1 MQFTFTG
8 NNSRFL
14 EQSFYDGTGALSI
27 ALTSISPTEAVL
39 THTVFTQANVNVV
52 LRGQGL
58 SADDQGNA
66 VSGVITSMTF
76 NGLNI
81 EQATI
86 TGINWP
92 ADAFQDALIDI
103 GNSSDFT
110 TLAALFND
118 SPQISID
125 ASGALTG
132 FDQEDAWAALLPLIT
147 SPISIVGSQFDDS
160 VEGSSGDDTIST
172 GASSEDG
179 DRIVGSTGDD
189 TILFDVPPGTDGPGF
204 FLDYDSIGAPVTFDI
219 DGVTNTGTISS
230 AGFADTLQNVD
241 AALGQY
247 LGLEGTSGADTYII
261 RLTTGQVA
269 ALIGGPGADVYTVD
283 AGAGLPILDFLFSD
297 VTAGLEL
304 DFATGVVA
312 NDGFGNVETITF
324 STAPELTVLFAT
336 DLNDVVSDG
345 AGAQLVRLYEGD
357 DLFLSDLLG
366 DDSIDGGDGRDLV
379 RFDTSAQGDMTLTFN
394 GSVTTVTDRTNTQ
407 GSATLLRVE
416 TIETAGGV
424 QLNLDQHDG
433 IGLISA
439 ADLTTLTELYIAYF
453 DRAPDALGLSF
464 WATAFQTNGF
474 SFDAIADLFFTQP
487 ETVAL
492 YSEFSD
498 GDFVT
503 AVYNNVLGRDPD
515 QAGFDFWSGQL
526 ANGNVTE
533 SGFIL
538 DLLAGARAATGSPAD
553 VAYIEGKTDLGLY
566 FAVIQGQNNLNAANS
581 VMDAFNG
588 SAQSL
593 ATAQAL
599 SDTSLA
605 TAEAGSTDL
614 LMPVVGVI
622 DTPFAEI
629 A

>member
-14 EQSFYDGTGALSI
+14 EQSFYDGNGALSI
-27 ALTSISPTEAVL
+27 ALSSISPTEVVV

-52 LRGQGL
+52 LRGLGF
-58 SADDQGNA
+58 SADDQGNF

-92 ADAFQDALIDI
+92 ADAFQDALIEI
-103 GNSSDFT
+103 GDSSDFT

-118 SPQISID
+118 SAQISID
-125 ASGALTG
+125 ASGALSG
-132 FDQEDAWAALLPLIT
+132 FNQETAWQAFLPLIT
-147 SPISIVGSQFDDS
+147 TPISIVGSRFDDA

-172 GASSEDG
+172 GASTEDG
-179 DRIVGSTGDD
+179 DRIVGSTGND
-189 TILFDVPPGTDGPGF
+189 TILFDVPLGTDGPGF
-204 FLDYDSIGAPVTFDI
+204 FLDYDSIAAPVTFDI

-230 AGFADTLQNVD
+230 AGFTDTLQNVD
-241 AALGQY
+241 AALGHY
-247 LGLEGTSGADTYII
+247 LGLEGTAGADTYDI

-269 ALIGGPGADVYTVD
+269 ALIGGRGADVYTVD
-283 AGAGLPILDFLFSD
+283 PGAGLPVLDFLFSD
-297 VTAGLEL
+297 VTTGLEV

-312 NDGFGNVETITF
+312 NDGFGNVETVTF
-324 STAPELTVLFAT
+324 TSTPELTVLFAT
-336 DLNDVVSDG
+336 DLNDVVADG
-345 AGAQLVRLYEGD
+345 EGAQLVRFYEGD

-366 DDSIDGGDGRDLV
+366 EDSIDGGDGRDLV
-379 RFDTSAQGDMTLTFN
+379 RFDISAQGDMTLTFN
-394 GSVTTVTDRTNTQ
+394 GSLTTVTDRTTTQ

-416 TIETAGGV
+416 TIESAGGV
-424 QLNLDQHDG
+424 RLDLDKHDG

-474 SFDAIADLFFTQP
+474 SFDTIADLFFTQL

-492 YSEFSD
+492 YSGFSD

-503 AVYNNVLGRDPD
+503 AVYNNVLGRNPD
-515 QAGFDFWSGQL
+515 QDGFDFWTGQL

-553 VAYIEGKTDLGLY
+553 VAYIENKTDLGLY
-566 FAVIQGQNNLNAANS
+566 FAVIQGQNNLDAANS

-588 SAQSL
+588 SAGSL

-599 SDTSLA
+599 SDAALA
-605 TAEAGSTDL
+605 SAEAGSTDL
-614 LMPVVGVI
+614 LMPVLGVI
-622 DTPFAEI
+622 DNPFAEI

>member
-58 SADDQGNA
+58 SADDQGNV

-132 FDQEDAWAALLPLIT
+132 FDQEDAWAALLSLIT

-230 AGFADTLQNVD
+230 AGFVDTLQNVN
-241 AALGQY
+241 AALGHY

-304 DFATGVVA
+304 DFASGVVA

-324 STAPELTVLFAT
+324 TTTPELTVLFAT

-424 QLNLDQHDG
+424 QLDLDQHDG

-492 YSEFSD
+492 YSGFSD

-515 QAGFDFWSGQL
+515 QAGFEFWSGQL

-538 DLLAGARAATGSPAD
+538 DLLAGARAATGSAAD

-599 SDTSLA
+599 SDASLA